1 MKNEAEIK
9 DRIRKLLNVAKD
21 DAATDGE
28 IDNALRFA
36 KAMMD
41 RHHLDESDLI
51 EEPEDQWR
59 AIEAADRDRVFTSIG
74 GCFHAWESYLA
85 TFCAE
90 FVGGVGVYRDPD
102 KSRIARGPRGIVIF
116 NEQDEPYKAVRFC
129 FYGIAED
136 ALMAA
141 ELFHELW
148 LTIRSMAR
156 LRWGGSYKKDGG
168 YYAQGFV
175 MGLHGK
181 LKISR
186 AEQKKLAGSAGD
198 SRALILIARRA
209 DLVERKKTSATEWLA
224 RTTGIK
230 LRRGGST
237 SGANGSHL
245 AWSEGY
251 EDGRRTDVE
260 ATRRPKLC

>member
-9 DRIRKLLNVAKD
+9 DRIRKLLAVTKD
-21 DAATDGE
+21 NAATEGE

-74 GCFHAWESYLA
+74 GCVHVWESHLA

-102 KSRIARGPRGIVIF
+102 KSRIARSPRGTVIL
-116 NEQDEPYKAVRFC
+116 NDQEEPYKAVRFC

-156 LRWGGSYKKDGG
+156 LRWGTCYTKDGG

-175 MGLHGK
+175 TGLHGK
-181 LKISR
+181 LKTGQ
-186 AEQKKLAGSAGD
+186 AEQKKIAEATCD
-198 SRALILIARRA
+198 SRAMILIARRT

-224 RTTGIK
+224 KTTGIK
-230 LRRGGST
+230 LRRGGSA
-237 SGANGSHL
+237 SGANGSHR
-245 AWSEGY
+245 AWQEGFD
-251 EDGRRTDVE
+251 DGHRTDVE